1 MRSAAGAAIQKS
13 ENDQYPPPAA
23 AFLSFASD
31 GIMHDPAAEVASD
44 KIAVEIAVDI
54 ASVYKGDKKLSCY
67 SHS

>member
-1 MRSAAGAAIQKS
+1 
-13 ENDQYPPPAA
+13 
-23 AFLSFASD
+23 
-31 GIMHDPAAEVASD
+31 MHDPAAEVASD